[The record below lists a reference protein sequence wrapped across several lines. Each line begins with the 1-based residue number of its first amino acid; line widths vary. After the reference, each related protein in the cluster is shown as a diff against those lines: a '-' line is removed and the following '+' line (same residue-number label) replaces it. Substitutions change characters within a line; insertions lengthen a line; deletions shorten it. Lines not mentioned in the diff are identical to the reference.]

1 VRHNGIIRFLS
12 IVLLT
17 SSVAASI
24 GIPFVAHAEEYQMI
38 AFPSYSQEG
47 STTITILLGVGNA
60 QPSTTYEFRFF
71 VRDPSTAIWSSS
83 SQKHTTGPLDR
94 SFTIFITFPSTEFSG
109 GSTSYVGYYNVWV
122 NQVQPIPPS
131 NPVSV
136 TGFIVGIID
145 RYNVFTGQSFYQRTQ
160 NVSIVATGYVPFETV
175 SVEIRRT
182 DLGQTVV
189 YSHNATADSAGR
201 VTDAWSIPKNA
212 VLIDDYIA
220 RLSGTITSKSVQD
233 IQGFNVQAAQM
244 TVASFSSSKSSYQR
258 TETMS
263 FSFQPA
269 YPSGQLAN
277 TGLAVITLTRPDLN
291 SITLSALYNSTTQ
304 SFVAKYQTTA
314 TDQTGTWTAYLDP
327 YAFDD
332 GFGNLG
338 PSSTLTSAPILTIA
352 TLGMTISMKS
362 SFGATEQIKFNATV
376 TYPDGA
382 IFSPPSTVSAR
393 LALGGGT
400 FTTSVF
406 VVFDSGLNLWIGTYS
421 PTGSE
426 PTGPG
431 SLTIN
436 ATDLATPANYGISA
450 RALSIDN
457 RNPVALISPSTTT
470 SLTGVAISFD
480 GTGSF
485 DIGGTILTYYWDFG
499 DGTTGSGATVGHAY
513 TSPGTYTVTL
523 TVSDNGG
530 ATNSAPQT
538 VIITAAASPSG
549 DPSIP
554 LYYFGLLA
562 ALIAS
567 MLGGGLFFLRRHKV
581 THARLKIDLE
591 AVRTE
596 AGRIENQEFFQSVKD
611 QLKKDKDD

>member
-1 VRHNGIIRFLS
+1 
-12 IVLLT
+12 
-17 SSVAASI
+17 
-24 GIPFVAHAEEYQMI
+24 
-38 AFPSYSQEG
+38 
-47 STTITILLGVGNA
+47 
-60 QPSTTYEFRFF
+60 
-71 VRDPSTAIWSSS
+71 
-83 SQKHTTGPLDR
+83 
-94 SFTIFITFPSTEFSG
+94 
-109 GSTSYVGYYNVWV
+109 
-122 NQVQPIPPS
+122 
-131 NPVSV
+131 
-136 TGFIVGIID
+136 
-145 RYNVFTGQSFYQRTQ
+145 
-160 NVSIVATGYVPFETV
+160 
-175 SVEIRRT
+175 
-182 DLGQTVV
+182 
-189 YSHNATADSAGR
+189 
-201 VTDAWSIPKNA
+201 
-212 VLIDDYIA
+212 
-220 RLSGTITSKSVQD
+220 
-233 IQGFNVQAAQM
+233 
-244 TVASFSSSKSSYQR
+244 
-258 TETMS
+258 
-263 FSFQPA
+263 
-269 YPSGQLAN
+269 
-277 TGLAVITLTRPDLN
+277 
-291 SITLSALYNSTTQ
+291 
-304 SFVAKYQTTA
+304 
-314 TDQTGTWTAYLDP
+314 
-327 YAFDD
+327 
-332 GFGNLG
+332 
-338 PSSTLTSAPILTIA
+338 
-352 TLGMTISMKS
+352 MTISMKS

-421 PTGSE
+421 PTGNE

-499 DGTTGSGATVGHAY
+499 DGTTGSGATVSHGY